1 MIKISVSVLMEL
13 SEDWKQRFA
22 DFQTE
27 LQSTRFV
34 NERGEIHIPSYTY
47 LDTIFEIARRYE
59 IFIIFHS

>member
-1 MIKISVSVLMEL
+1 MEL